1 MPRGEFDRSERRART
16 RASLLQAAARVYA
29 RRGFDGAT
37 IDEVA
42 EEAGFTKGAVYDH
55 FGSKENLLFALLD
68 EHLAAQIAEQV
79 TLFDPA
85 MENSERPRVGA
96 DRWMA
101 ELDEDPD
108 LFRLFVEAW
117 VRAQRDPELMPRVS
131 AGMTAWRATLG
142 SFGRESAAQ
151 MGADVHDEV
160 FEQMSSVMLGLGI
173 GLGMM
178 RLAAPE
184 TVTPELLG
192 ATFVTLIRTLETSE
206 EARATLGG
214 AARTDPSRSGAQ
226 RAR

>member
-16 RASLLQAAARVYA
+16 RAALLEAAVRVYA

-37 IDEVA
+37 IDAIA

-79 TLFDPA
+79 ALFDPEKESA
-85 MENSERPRVGA
+85 ERPRIGA

-101 ELDEDPD
+101 ELDDNPD

-117 VRAQRDPELMPRVS
+117 VRAQRDPELMPRVT
-131 AGMTAWRATLG
+131 AGINAWRGTLSG
-142 SFGRESAAQ
+142 FGRERVSEQAVD
-151 MGADVHDEV
+151 ADEDVL
-160 FEQMSSVMLGLGI
+160 EQLSTVMLALGI

-178 RLAAPE
+178 RLADPE
-184 TVTPELLG
+184 SISPRLLG
-192 ATFVTLIRTLETSE
+192 AAYVTLIRTVESSE
-206 EARATLGG
+206 EARATL
-214 AARTDPSRSGAQ
+214 AAAAQLRSS
-226 RAR
+226 